1 MHPTF
6 PPRRRAAGFSLPE
19 LLISVA
25 IGLVILAGLSTLFLK
40 NTRTQDEIEK
50 ANRQVEN
57 GRYAID
63 LLALDLRNAGYYG
76 EFDPSV
82 LNAPAALP
90 SLCATTLAAL
100 NDALP
105 LAVQGGDGDNTGL
118 SCLNDVRAATDVLL
132 VRRTRTCIAGAAGCA
147 DPAGSGPLFQ
157 ASLCNSAT
165 ELDSGDATNHYR
177 LKLSTS
183 GLDRHQRDC
192 TGTAVAR
199 RYLTHVYFIANNNQP
214 GDGIPTLK
222 RAELGSDGTTLG
234 YSIVALAEGIEN
246 MQIEYGIDWAASRDG
261 VPDLQV
267 VDPATAPVAPSVP
280 CAAPAC
286 AIANWRSVVAVKL
299 NLLARNAQPSRG
311 FTDTKTYV
319 LGKAANGD
327 PYTVAAAGDG
337 YKRHVFQ
344 VVVNL
349 PNPAGRSLP

>member
-57 GRYAID
+57 GRYAVD

-76 EFDPSV
+76 EFDPTV
-82 LNAPAALP
+82 LAAPVSLP
-90 SLCATTLAAL
+90 ALCAASLAEL
-100 NDALP
+100 NDTLP

-118 SCLNDVRAATDVLL
+118 DCLDDVRAATDVLV
-132 VRRTRTCIAGAAGCA
+132 VRRTRSCVAGAAGCA

-165 ELDSGDATNHYR
+165 ELDSDTRTNHYR
-177 LKLSTS
+177 LGLSSS

-192 TGTAVAR
+192 TRVAVAR

-222 RAELGSDGTTLG
+222 RAELGSDGTSLS
-234 YSIVALAEGIEN
+234 YSIVPLAEGIEN
-246 MQIEYGIDWAASRDG
+246 MQIEYGLDLARDG
-261 VPDLQV
+261 VPELQV
-267 VDPATAPVAPSVP
+267 AAPATAAG
-280 CAAPAC
+280 CAAADC
-286 AIANWRSVVAVKL
+286 AVANWRSVVAVKL
-299 NLLARNAQPSRG
+299 NLLARNAQPSSG
-311 FTDTKTYV
+311 FTDTKSYV

-327 PYTVAAAGDG
+327 PYTIAAARDG

-344 VVVNL
+344 AVVNL
-349 PNPAGRSLP
+349 PNPAGRRLP